1 MHTRL
6 KQITVALASETVD
19 QLQELADRLGKTR
32 GDVVRAAMADHLQR
46 NSVNTSTRL
55 ITLAEFTSGA
65 LDVMMEENYPSR
77 RRRLVDEVA
86 RRLETFHGIR

>member
-1 MHTRL
+1 M
-6 KQITVALASETVD
+6 ID
-19 QLQELADRLGKTR
+19 QLQGLAARLGKTR
-32 GDVVRAAMADHLQR
+32 GEVIRSAVAEHLSANQT
-46 NSVNTSTRL
+46 TSTLRL

-77 RRRLVDEVA
+77 RRPLLDEVA